1 MIKCADFFSG
11 CGGTSVGFLGA
22 GIDILVGVDNDPDAA
37 MTFRANFPDA
47 SFLECDIRDLTVK
60 DLAPLLTLAENDFLL
75 FSACAPCQ
83 PFTKHRRTVKE
94 PSEQANLLS
103 EFLRFV
109 DKFQPHLLFL
119 ENVPGL
125 AKSTRSSGPFVNL
138 VETLDKWQYWRDFK
152 EFDCWEFGVPQKRRR
167 FGLVASRLG
176 PISFPRRT
184 HGPGTTNPNYST
196 VRDWIGDLP
205 KIDAGEDHHR
215 VPNHRAAA
223 LSTLNL
229 RRVKTTPEGGGRRDW
244 PKNLELECHQGGFE
258 GYSDVY
264 GRLRWDAPASA
275 LTTRCIS
282 LSNGRFGHPDQDR
295 AISAREA
302 ASLQTF
308 PRSFE
313 FSGSLN
319 SVARQIGNAVPVLVS
334 QNFGENFVAHASSYA
349 VTSQC

>member
-22 GIDILVGVDNDPDAA
+22 GIDISVGVDNDPDAA
-37 MTFRANFPDA
+37 TTFRANFPDA
-47 SFLECDIRDLTVK
+47 SFLESDIRDLTAT
-60 DLAPLLTLAENDFLL
+60 DLAPLLTLDENDFLL

-83 PFTKHRRTVKE
+83 PFTKLRRIVKE
-94 PSEQANLLS
+94 PNEQANLLS

-109 DKFQPHLLFL
+109 DEFQPHLIFL

-138 VETLDKWQYWRDFK
+138 LATLDRWQYWREFK

-167 FGLVASRLG
+167 FVLVASRLG

-184 HGPGTTNPNYST
+184 HGPGTTNRRYST
-196 VRDWIGDLP
+196 VREWIGDLP
-205 KIDAGEDHHR
+205 KIDAGEDHQHI
-215 VPNHRAAA
+215 PNHRAAS

-229 RRVKTTPEGGGRRDW
+229 RRVKATPEGGGRRDW
-244 PKNLELECHQGGFE
+244 PKNLELQCHQGGFE

-282 LSNGRFGHPDQDR
+282 LSNGRFGHPNQDR

-308 PRSFE
+308 PRTFR

-334 QNFGENFVAHASSYA
+334 QKFGENFVAHVGPYA
-349 VTSQC
+349 VTLQC